1 MPKTQ
6 TALNTEL
13 RLEWTEKIAAAIA
26 AFEDVDP
33 SDVYRVGSNVVAVPV
48 LDSEQGEK
56 WVEITV
62 KVPTGSREDKEGYD
76 GYTMATM
83 YAEKV
88 ADNAKKKAEADAK
101 KKAKIER
108 DEARRAAAKKAR
120 EEHNAAK

>member
-13 RLEWTEKIAAAIA
+13 RLAWTENIARAVAALEGIDP
-26 AFEDVDP
+26 EDI
-33 SDVYRVGSNVVAVPV
+33 YRVGSNVIAIPV

-56 WVEITV
+56 WIEITV

-76 GYTMATM
+76 GYTMAEM

-88 ADNAKKKAEADAK
+88 ADNAKKKAEAEAK